1 MTTPP
6 ELDPDLRC
14 AEYVLGVLDADE
26 RRALEASV
34 ERDPR
39 LRDTLLRWERRLAP
53 LAEAVPAVAPPAR
66 IWQRIQRD
74 LGWLDAP
81 SAPRAAPARV
91 GWWNNLVL
99 WRWVGIGA
107 SVAVVALLA
116 VDLGTLEKPATPVAL
131 APSYLVATIARE
143 DGTAHWTATVD
154 LQRAQMI
161 VTPAVKPSIAADRS
175 TELWLIAP
183 GAKPVALGVFPS
195 DAPATM
201 SLPPQIVAQLKT
213 QAVLAVSVEPTGG
226 SPTGQPTGP
235 VIATGQVHTA

>member
-1 MTTPP
+1 
-6 ELDPDLRC
+6 R
-14 AEYVLGVLDADE
+14 V
-26 RRALEASV
+26 
-34 ERDPR
+34 
-39 LRDTLLRWERRLAP
+39 
-53 LAEAVPAVAPPAR
+53 
-66 IWQRIQRD
+66 WQRIQRD

-116 VDLGTLEKPATPVAL
+116 VDLGTLEKPATPVAS